1 MDVGGENFI
10 FLQIKVQWTYIEHTV
25 MSHPEKV
32 VLDNRFMESNRLESV
47 YKSDLQISD
56 TILVYS
62 RRKLVV
68 DLKDQRLKGRSYA
81 FSDLYSPPANDVNQV
96 SIVRR
101 EEDLIGSAST
111 EMIFYHPSYL
121 AQ

>member
-1 MDVGGENFI
+1 MDVGGANFI
-10 FLQIKVQWTYIEHTV
+10 FLQIKVQWTYIEHSV

-32 VLDNRFMESNRLESV
+32 VLDHRFIESNRLESV
-47 YKSDLQISD
+47 DEKGVQISD
-56 TILVYS
+56 AILVNS

-68 DLKDQRLKGRSYA
+68 DLKEPRLKGRSYA

-101 EEDLIGSAST
+101 EEDLIGPAST
-111 EMIFYHPSYL
+111 VIIFYHPSYL

>member
-10 FLQIKVQWTYIEHTV
+10 FLQIKVQWTYVEHSV
-25 MSHPEKV
+25 MRHPEKV

-47 YKSDLQISD
+47 DISDLQISD
-56 TILVYS
+56 AILVYS
-62 RRKLVV
+62 RGKLVV
-68 DLKDQRLKGRSYA
+68 DLKEQRLKGRSCV
-81 FSDLYSPPANDVNQV
+81 FSDPYSPPANDINQV

-101 EEDLIGSAST
+101 EEDLIGSASRLI
-111 EMIFYHPSYL
+111 IFYHPSYL